1 MVEPLRIGVI
11 GLGYWGPNLARNFFE
26 MSATDLVAVA
36 DLDADRL
43 HHTAKRF
50 QVPQATTN
58 YRDFFDMDLDA
69 VVISTPPVTHFSIAQ
84 DCLQHGLHTLVE
96 KPLTLKSA
104 DAQQLIAVA
113 EERNLKLMVGHT
125 FEYNPAVREI
135 RRLIET
141 GELGDIYYI
150 DAVRANLG
158 LFQLNTDA
166 MWDLAPHDI
175 SIVNYLLGGVAP
187 RAVNALGGAFML
199 KHLGINDLVHIH
211 MQYPGDVVA
220 HIRVS
225 WIDPNKTRTITI
237 VGSKKMLIYDDVS
250 TIEKIKIF
258 DKGVDT
264 LNYSETYEEF
274 QCSYRYGDV
283 TVPHIQWL
291 EPLRVE
297 CQHFVDCIH
306 NDWSPQSD
314 GISGLGVVKVLEAA
328 DRSLKS
334 RGEILLVDGADRAQ
348 PVRSMSA

>member
-1 MVEPLRIGVI
+1 MTEPLRVGVI

-69 VVISTPPVTHFSIAQ
+69 VVISTPPVTHYSIAL

-96 KPLTLKSA
+96 KPFTLKSA
-104 DAQQLIAVA
+104 NAEELITVA
-113 EERNLKLMVGHT
+113 AERNLKVMVGHT
-125 FEYNPAVREI
+125 YEYNPAVREI

-158 LFQLNTDA
+158 LFQLNADA

-175 SIVNYLLGGVAP
+175 SIVNYLLGGVEP
-187 RAVNALGGAFML
+187 HTVTALGGAFML

-211 MQYPGDVVA
+211 MQYPSGVVA

-225 WIDPNKTRTITI
+225 WIDPNKTRMITI

-250 TIEKIKIF
+250 TIEKLKVF

-283 TVPHIQWL
+283 IVPHIQWM

-297 CQHFVDCIH
+297 CQHFVDSIQH
-306 NDWSPQSD
+306 DWMPQSD
-314 GISGLGVVKVLEAA
+314 GSSGLAVVKVLEAA

-334 RGEILLVDGADRAQ
+334 HGEVSLLDVTDRTGS
-348 PVRSMSA
+348 VRSMSA